1 MKPKISLIQSDIA
14 WNDPSENITRCA
26 ELADQAIRQDGNL
39 LVFPEMFTCG
49 FSMPSGELAEKSN
62 LLGVEFLQHIA
73 NQHRVF
79 TVGTLPEIE
88 RIDNP
93 VGSPTT
99 KLYNTAYFCS
109 PGLGEPLRYRKRHLF
124 SSGLETE
131 IYSAGD
137 KLLNIDLGP
146 FRCSI
151 FICYD
156 LRFGAPFSELARKSD
171 LFIVMAN
178 WPKARREHWLTL
190 LKARAIENQSYVVGV
205 NRVGSGGGLEYSGD
219 SVMFGPEG
227 DLIGGVFEDKAASV
241 TLELEPD
248 RVREYRERFPAL
260 KDRR

>member
-1 MKPKISLIQSDIA
+1 MKISLIQSDIA
-14 WNDPSENITRCA
+14 WNDPEENIIRCS
-26 ELADQAIRQDGNL
+26 ELADQALTQGGEL

-49 FSMPSGELAEKSN
+49 FSMPSGDLAAKSSR
-62 LLGVEFLQHIA
+62 LGVQFLQRIA
-73 NQHRVF
+73 NQNRVF
-79 TVGTLPEIE
+79 TLGTLPEIE
-88 RIDNP
+88 LIDKP
-93 VGSPTT
+93 AAPSTT
-99 KLYNTAYFCS
+99 KLYNTAWLCS
-109 PGLGEPLRYRKRHLF
+109 PDVREPQRYRKRHLF
-124 SSGLETE
+124 SYGLETE

-137 KLLNIDLGP
+137 SYLNVDLGP
-146 FRCSI
+146 LRCSI

-156 LRFGAPFSELARKSD
+156 LRFGAQFWDLADKSD

-178 WPKARREHWLTL
+178 WPKARRDHWLTL

-227 DLIGGVFEDKAASV
+227 DLIGGASDDKATSI
-241 TLELEPD
+241 TLEVAPD